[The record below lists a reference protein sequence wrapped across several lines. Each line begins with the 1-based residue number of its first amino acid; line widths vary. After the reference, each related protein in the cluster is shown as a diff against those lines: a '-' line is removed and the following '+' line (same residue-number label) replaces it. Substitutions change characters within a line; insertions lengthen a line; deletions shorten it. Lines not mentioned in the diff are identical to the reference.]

1 MSAFMARLVQI
12 LSEIYLGW
20 VHRATPPP
28 KVGRCS
34 ARPNDRNRTTM
45 NLSHPV
51 TPLNGSY
58 SRITPRRDQ
67 ATAVTDTR
75 VMSPLTSHMNKTD
88 IATKRARAG

>member
-34 ARPNDRNRTTM
+34 ARPNDRNQIVLKTGPIGCSYVVGRAPVIFRT
-45 NLSHPV
+45 P
-51 TPLNGSY
+51 
-58 SRITPRRDQ
+58 D
-67 ATAVTDTR
+67 
-75 VMSPLTSHMNKTD
+75 
-88 IATKRARAG
+88 